1 MRRYFSPSGKRFTSR
16 WPGSC
21 PSSFA
26 TFSASGWLAEPPSMS
41 MGERDQLYG
50 ANKSEGSV
58 HSRYNSRSTR
68 YFQMSLLG
76 REGLDFR
83 SWAKSLRLA
92 KQIILICIAGIVL
105 ALLGLRILGTSTDT
119 YIAIAFYRSISGDT
133 LVPLI
138 YGIAT
143 VGDLIWAPLVF
154 WLYVFRKDSN
164 EWTSSLILAVAM
176 VTAMSLTDV
185 LKAAFNLPRPF
196 QVPSLGIVARG
207 EIPTN
212 PGFPSGH
219 TTNAFTVATVIWSRY
234 SAWRAPFVLLAIATG
249 VSMIILGL
257 HFPSDVIGGAF
268 LGIFCGTFVLG
279 LAKLRS
285 SN

>member
-1 MRRYFSPSGKRFTSR
+1 
-16 WPGSC
+16 
-21 PSSFA
+21 
-26 TFSASGWLAEPPSMS
+26 
-41 MGERDQLYG
+41 
-50 ANKSEGSV
+50 
-58 HSRYNSRSTR
+58 
-68 YFQMSLLG
+68 MSLLG
-76 REGLDFR
+76 RAGLDPR
-83 SWAKSLRLA
+83 SWIKSLRA
-92 KQIILICIAGIVL
+92 AERIILVCIAGFAV
-105 ALLGLRILGTSTDT
+105 ALLGLRILGTSADR
-119 YIAIAFYRSISGDT
+119 YLSIALYNLISGNT

-143 VGDLIWAPLVF
+143 VGDLIWVPLVF

-164 EWTSSLILAVAM
+164 EWTSSLILAVAI
-176 VTAMSLTDV
+176 VTAMALTDL

-196 QVPSLGIVARG
+196 QVSSLGIAARG

-234 SAWRAPFVLLAIATG
+234 AAWRVPFIVLAICTG
-249 VSMIILGL
+249 VSMVILGL
-257 HFPSDVIGGAF
+257 HFPSDVLGGVF

-285 SN
+285 SK

>member
-1 MRRYFSPSGKRFTSR
+1 
-16 WPGSC
+16 
-21 PSSFA
+21 
-26 TFSASGWLAEPPSMS
+26 
-41 MGERDQLYG
+41 
-50 ANKSEGSV
+50 
-58 HSRYNSRSTR
+58 
-68 YFQMSLLG
+68 MSLLG
-76 REGLDFR
+76 RAGFDLR
-83 SWAKSLRLA
+83 SWAKSLRNA
-92 KQIILICIAGIVL
+92 RKIILVCIAGFVL
-105 ALLGLRILGTSTDT
+105 ALLGLRILGNSTDT
-119 YIAIAFYRSISGDT
+119 YIAISLYRSISGDA
-133 LVPLI
+133 LVPLVF
-138 YGIAT
+138 GVAT

-176 VTAMSLTDV
+176 VAAMGLTDL

-196 QVPSLGIVARG
+196 QVTSLGIMARG
-207 EIPTN
+207 ELPTN

-234 SAWRAPFVLLAIATG
+234 PAWRIPFSVLAIATG

-257 HFPSDVIGGAF
+257 HFPSDVIGGVF

-285 SN
+285 SK

>member
-1 MRRYFSPSGKRFTSR
+1 
-16 WPGSC
+16 
-21 PSSFA
+21 
-26 TFSASGWLAEPPSMS
+26 
-41 MGERDQLYG
+41 
-50 ANKSEGSV
+50 
-58 HSRYNSRSTR
+58 
-68 YFQMSLLG
+68 MSLLG
-76 REGLDFR
+76 RAGFDFR
-83 SWAKSLRLA
+83 SWVKSLRIA
-92 KQIILICIAGIVL
+92 KQIILVCIAGFVL

-119 YIAIAFYRSISGDT
+119 FIAISLYRSISGDA
-133 LVPLI
+133 LVPLVF
-138 YGIAT
+138 GAAT
-143 VGDLIWAPLVF
+143 VGDLIWAPLIF

-196 QVPSLGIVARG
+196 QVPSLGIAARG

-234 SAWRAPFVLLAIATG
+234 TAWRAPFVLLAIATG

-268 LGIFCGTFVLG
+268 LGIFCGTFALG

-285 SN
+285 SK

>member
-1 MRRYFSPSGKRFTSR
+1 
-16 WPGSC
+16 
-21 PSSFA
+21 
-26 TFSASGWLAEPPSMS
+26 
-41 MGERDQLYG
+41 
-50 ANKSEGSV
+50 
-58 HSRYNSRSTR
+58 
-68 YFQMSLLG
+68 MSLLG
-76 REGLDFR
+76 RAGLDLR
-83 SWAKSLRLA
+83 SWAKSLRIA

-105 ALLGLRILGTSTDT
+105 ALIGLRILGTSTDT
-119 YIAIAFYRSISGDT
+119 YIAIALYRSISSDT

-143 VGDLIWAPLVF
+143 VGDLIWVPLVF

-164 EWTSSLILAVAM
+164 EWTGSLILAVAM

-257 HFPSDVIGGAF
+257 HFPSDEIGRASCRERVEITG
-268 LGIFCGTFVLG
+268 GSGVEEKREEYT
-279 LAKLRS
+279 RE
-285 SN
+285 

>member
-1 MRRYFSPSGKRFTSR
+1 
-16 WPGSC
+16 
-21 PSSFA
+21 
-26 TFSASGWLAEPPSMS
+26 
-41 MGERDQLYG
+41 
-50 ANKSEGSV
+50 
-58 HSRYNSRSTR
+58 
-68 YFQMSLLG
+68 MSLLG
-76 REGLDFR
+76 RAGLDLR

-92 KQIILICIAGIVL
+92 KQIILICIAGFVL

-119 YIAIAFYRSISGDT
+119 SIAISLYRSISDDT
-133 LVPLI
+133 LVPLVF
-138 YGIAT
+138 GVAT

-154 WLYVFRKDSN
+154 WLYVFRRDNN

-185 LKAAFNLPRPF
+185 LKSAFNLPRPF

-219 TTNAFTVATVIWSRY
+219 TTNAFTVATVMWSRY
-234 SAWRAPFVLLAIATG
+234 TAWRVPFVLLAIATG
-249 VSMIILGL
+249 ISMIILGL

-268 LGIFCGTFVLG
+268 LGIFCGTFALR

-285 SN
+285 SK

>member
-1 MRRYFSPSGKRFTSR
+1 
-16 WPGSC
+16 
-21 PSSFA
+21 
-26 TFSASGWLAEPPSMS
+26 
-41 MGERDQLYG
+41 
-50 ANKSEGSV
+50 
-58 HSRYNSRSTR
+58 
-68 YFQMSLLG
+68 MSLLG
-76 REGLDFR
+76 KLGLDTT
-83 SWAKSLRLA
+83 SWAKSLRA
-92 KQIILICIAGIVL
+92 SSRIILTCVVGITL
-105 ALLGLRILGTSTDT
+105 AWLVLRIDAPSVDSNIVTALYNST
-119 YIAIAFYRSISGDT
+119 SGDT
-133 LVPLI
+133 SLLII

-143 VGDLIWAPLVF
+143 VGDLIWVPLVF
-154 WLYVFRKDSN
+154 WLYVFRRDNN

-176 VTAMSLTDV
+176 VTAMALTDV

-196 QVPSLGIVARG
+196 QVPSLGIVARV

-219 TTNAFTVATVIWSRY
+219 TTNAFTVATMIWSRY
-234 SAWRAPFVLLAIATG
+234 PAWRVPFVLLAVATG

-285 SN
+285 SK

>member
-1 MRRYFSPSGKRFTSR
+1 
-16 WPGSC
+16 
-21 PSSFA
+21 
-26 TFSASGWLAEPPSMS
+26 
-41 MGERDQLYG
+41 
-50 ANKSEGSV
+50 
-58 HSRYNSRSTR
+58 
-68 YFQMSLLG
+68 MSLLG
-76 REGLDFR
+76 RAGLDLR
-83 SWAKSLRLA
+83 SWIKSLRA
-92 KQIILICIAGIVL
+92 AERIILVCIAGFVL
-105 ALLGLRILGTSTDT
+105 ALLGLRILGTSADT
-119 YIAIAFYRSISGDT
+119 YVSIAFYNLISSNT

-138 YGIAT
+138 YAIAT
-143 VGDLIWAPLVF
+143 VGDLIWVPLVF

-176 VTAMSLTDV
+176 VTAMALTDL
-185 LKAAFNLPRPF
+185 LKTAFNLPRPF
-196 QVPSLGIVARG
+196 QVSSLGISARG

-234 SAWRAPFVLLAIATG
+234 AAWRILFVVLAISTG

-257 HFPSDVIGGAF
+257 HFPSDVLGGVF

-285 SN
+285 SK

>member
-1 MRRYFSPSGKRFTSR
+1 MP
-16 WPGSC
+16 
-21 PSSFA
+21 
-26 TFSASGWLAEPPSMS
+26 
-41 MGERDQLYG
+41 
-50 ANKSEGSV
+50 
-58 HSRYNSRSTR
+58 
-68 YFQMSLLG
+68 LLG
-76 REGLDFR
+76 RAGLDFR
-83 SWAKSLRLA
+83 SWAKSLRIA
-92 KQIILICIAGIVL
+92 KQIILICIAGILL

-119 YIAIAFYRSISGDT
+119 YITIALYRSISGDT

-143 VGDLIWAPLVF
+143 VGDLIWVPLVF
-154 WLYVFRKDSN
+154 WLYVFRRDSN

-176 VTAMSLTDV
+176 VTAMGLTDV

-219 TTNAFTVATVIWSRY
+219 TTNAFTVATMMWSRY
-234 SAWRAPFVLLAIATG
+234 PAWRVPFTTLAFATG
-249 VSMIILGL
+249 ISMIILGL

-279 LAKLRS
+279 LSKLRS
-285 SN
+285 SK

>member
-1 MRRYFSPSGKRFTSR
+1 
-16 WPGSC
+16 
-21 PSSFA
+21 
-26 TFSASGWLAEPPSMS
+26 
-41 MGERDQLYG
+41 
-50 ANKSEGSV
+50 
-58 HSRYNSRSTR
+58 
-68 YFQMSLLG
+68 MSLLG
-76 REGLDFR
+76 RAGLDLR
-83 SWAKSLRLA
+83 SWAKSLRIA

-119 YIAIAFYRSISGDT
+119 YIAIALYRSISSDT

-143 VGDLIWAPLVF
+143 VGDLIWVPLVF

-164 EWTSSLILAVAM
+164 EWTGSLILAVAM

-196 QVPSLGIVARG
+196 QVPSLGIVARW

-219 TTNAFTVATVIWSRY
+219 TTNAFTVATVMWSRY
-234 SAWRAPFVLLAIATG
+234 KAWRVPFVVLAIVTG

-257 HFPSDVIGGAF
+257 HFPSDVIGGVF
-268 LGIFCGTFVLG
+268 FWIFFGTFVFCFVILPP
-279 LAKLRS
+279 RQ
-285 SN
+285 

>member
-1 MRRYFSPSGKRFTSR
+1 MSP
-16 WPGSC
+16 
-21 PSSFA
+21 
-26 TFSASGWLAEPPSMS
+26 
-41 MGERDQLYG
+41 
-50 ANKSEGSV
+50 
-58 HSRYNSRSTR
+58 
-68 YFQMSLLG
+68 LG
-76 REGLDFR
+76 RAGLDLR
-83 SWAKSLRLA
+83 SWIKSLRA
-92 KQIILICIAGIVL
+92 AERIILVCIAGFVL
-105 ALLGLRILGTSTDT
+105 ALLGLRILGTSADT
-119 YIAIAFYRSISGDT
+119 YVSIAFYNLISSNT

-138 YGIAT
+138 YAIAT
-143 VGDLIWAPLVF
+143 VGDLIWVPLVF

-176 VTAMSLTDV
+176 VTAMALTDL
-185 LKAAFNLPRPF
+185 LKTAFNLPRPF
-196 QVPSLGIVARG
+196 QVSSLGISARG

-234 SAWRAPFVLLAIATG
+234 AAWRILFVVLAISTG

-257 HFPSDVIGGAF
+257 HFPSDVLGGVF

-285 SN
+285 SK

>member
-1 MRRYFSPSGKRFTSR
+1 
-16 WPGSC
+16 
-21 PSSFA
+21 
-26 TFSASGWLAEPPSMS
+26 
-41 MGERDQLYG
+41 
-50 ANKSEGSV
+50 
-58 HSRYNSRSTR
+58 
-68 YFQMSLLG
+68 MSLLG
-76 REGLDFR
+76 RAGLDLR
-83 SWAKSLRLA
+83 SWAKSLRIA
-92 KQIILICIAGIVL
+92 KQIILICITGFVI

-119 YIAIAFYRSISGDT
+119 YIAISLYRSISGDA

-196 QVPSLGIVARG
+196 QVPSLGVVARG

-234 SAWRAPFVLLAIATG
+234 TAWRVPFVLLAVATG
-249 VSMIILGL
+249 ISMIILGL

-285 SN
+285 SK

>member
-1 MRRYFSPSGKRFTSR
+1 
-16 WPGSC
+16 
-21 PSSFA
+21 
-26 TFSASGWLAEPPSMS
+26 
-41 MGERDQLYG
+41 
-50 ANKSEGSV
+50 
-58 HSRYNSRSTR
+58 
-68 YFQMSLLG
+68 MSLLG
-76 REGLDFR
+76 RAGLDLR
-83 SWAKSLRLA
+83 SWAKSLRIA
-92 KQIILICIAGIVL
+92 KQIFLICIAGFVL

-119 YIAIAFYRSISGDT
+119 FIATSLYHSISSET
-133 LVPLI
+133 LVSLI
-138 YGIAT
+138 FGIAT
-143 VGDLIWAPLVF
+143 VGDLIWVPLVF
-154 WLYVFRKDSN
+154 WLYVFRRDSN

-196 QVPSLGIVARG
+196 QVPSLEIVARG

-234 SAWRAPFVLLAIATG
+234 ASWRVPFALLAVATG

-257 HFPSDVIGGAF
+257 HFPSDVVGGAF

-285 SN
+285 NK